1 MDMKMKKHNT
11 ILGMAIMVLFLLVA
25 SLQGFS
31 QNGDPP
37 EPPGSHG
44 QTGNQPV
51 GGGAPIGSGLL
62 VLAMMGAGYGAVKYY
77 NRRKNTLAE

>member
-1 MDMKMKKHNT
+1 MKYSYRFLS
-11 ILGMAIMVLFLLVA
+11 IAGVVLFLLAA

-37 EPPGSHG
+37 PPPGEHG
-44 QTGNQPV
+44 QTGNQPP

>member
-1 MDMKMKKHNT
+1 M
-11 ILGMAIMVLFLLVA
+11 MVLMLVMA
-25 SLQGFS
+25 TPSGFS

-44 QTGNQPV
+44 QSGNQPV

-62 VLAMMGAGYGAVKYY
+62 VLAMMGAGYATVKWY
-77 NRRKNTLAE
+77 NRTKNTLAE